1 MLVKLL
7 LAYVV
12 VKDFERST
20 DGDQREFVF
29 LYDENFGKDRDRRR
43 RQTPKLEE
51 QFRRLNANTG
61 ELITIHA
68 PAEYR
73 TLFTRQQNEE
83 VPSPESEHASVDELQ
98 LLIMKTVKESISRM
112 KAIVDGQQHQQ
123 LNEDSFEFSLDSINA
138 INQRQRDDGFGFAPQ
153 RDQLA
158 AFVLELRRRPFIGP
172 SLFNKPSIV
181 NHLYET
187 IQNADRFDDER
198 KMFKIYQRQWSTPT
212 TANIAGDDCL

>member
-1 MLVKLL
+1 M
-7 LAYVV
+7 
-12 VKDFERST
+12 
-20 DGDQREFVF
+20 F
-29 LYDENFGKDRDRRR
+29 LYDGNFGKDRDRRR
-43 RQTPKLEE
+43 RKAPELEE

-68 PAEYR
+68 PAEYQ
-73 TLFTRQQNEE
+73 TLFTRQQNDE
-83 VPSPESEHASVDELQ
+83 VPSPEPESDEIVDGLQ
-98 LLIMKTVKESISRM
+98 LLMGSSISRMKTVKESISRM
-112 KAIVDGQQHQQ
+112 KAIVDGQLH

-138 INQRQRDDGFGFAPQ
+138 INQRQRDDGFGFATQRGGRGGFRFAPQ

-181 NHLYET
+181 NYLYET

-212 TANIAGDDCL
+212 TANIAVDYCL

>member
-1 MLVKLL
+1 M
-7 LAYVV
+7 
-12 VKDFERST
+12 
-20 DGDQREFVF
+20 F
-29 LYDENFGKDRDRRR
+29 LYDENFGKDRNRRR
-43 RQTPKLEE
+43 RQAPELEE

-83 VPSPESEHASVDELQ
+83 DPSPEPESDEIVDGLQ
-98 LLIMKTVKESISRM
+98 SLMGSSISRMKTVKESISRM

-138 INQRQRDDGFGFAPQ
+138 INQRRQQGGFGFATQRGGRGGFGFASQ

-181 NHLYET
+181 NYLYET
-187 IQNADRFDDER
+187 IQNSDRFDGER
-198 KMFKIYQRQWSTPT
+198 KTFKIYQRQWSTPT
-212 TANIAGDDCL
+212 AANIAVDYCL

>member
-1 MLVKLL
+1 M
-7 LAYVV
+7 
-12 VKDFERST
+12 
-20 DGDQREFVF
+20 F
-29 LYDENFGKDRDRRR
+29 LYDENFGKDRDRRK
-43 RQTPKLEE
+43 RQTPELEE

-73 TLFTRQQNEE
+73 TLFTRQQNGE
-83 VPSPESEHASVDELQ
+83 VPSPEPESDEIVDGLQ
-98 LLIMKTVKESISRM
+98 SLMGSSISIMKTVKESISRM
-112 KAIVDGQQHQQ
+112 KAIVDGQQH
-123 LNEDSFEFSLDSINA
+123 LNEDSFEFSLDSINS
-138 INQRQRDDGFGFAPQ
+138 INQRQRDDGFGFDPQ

-172 SLFNKPSIV
+172 SLFNKPPIV
-181 NHLYET
+181 NYFYKT

-212 TANIAGDDCL
+212 